1 MFLSMLFGMIS
12 TVGGLTSSFYVEVP
26 PGAIIVIVALT
37 GFVLALG
44 LGRFVRRSRPQE
56 SSP

>member
-1 MFLSMLFGMIS
+1 MLLAMLCGMAA

-26 PGAIIVIVALT
+26 PGALIVLFALG

-56 SSP
+56 SN